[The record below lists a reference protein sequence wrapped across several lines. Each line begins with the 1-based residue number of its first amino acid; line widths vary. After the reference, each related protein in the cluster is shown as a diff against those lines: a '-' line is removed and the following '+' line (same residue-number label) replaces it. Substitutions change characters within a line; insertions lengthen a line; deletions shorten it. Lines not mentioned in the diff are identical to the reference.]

1 MDERERSDA
10 KVFIKEWVKGMCDAY
25 KIEHEELFNML
36 REDDDKDSVAAI
48 QGFCKH
54 DAHRVKFKS
63 LRQYKAGV
71 TTFRVCQDIWV
82 INYGEECYVADRDLA
97 RECENAYRAFINK

>member
-1 MDERERSDA
+1 MDA
-10 KVFIKEWVKGMCDAY
+10 KEIIRALAKGIYDATD
-25 KIEHEELFNML
+25 ISREEFLEIL
-36 REDDDKDSVAAI
+36 GEDESKNEDSVAAI

>member
-1 MDERERSDA
+1 MDA
-10 KVFIKEWVKGMCDAY
+10 KEVDVAKVMIRDWVKSMCDAY
-25 KIEHEELFNML
+25 KIDNEEIFNML
-36 REDDDKDSVAAI
+36 REDDDKDSVADI

-54 DAHRVKFKS
+54 DAHRVKFRR

-82 INYGEECYVADRDLA
+82 INYGEECYVADRELA
-97 RECENAYRAFINK
+97 RECENAYRALKKK